1 MSNPTDSITTVTAW
15 IIVIAVVLILLLCPS
30 LLVLALLP
38 APAG

>member
-1 MSNPTDSITTVTAW
+1 MTNSTTTVTAW
-15 IIVIAVVLILLLCPS
+15 IIVAIVVAILLLCPS